1 MFINLKLP
9 FGSDFVVALDGTEL
23 ELTDAMQSGAM
34 LANRSKRDSYGA
46 SKVVSVRMDLE
57 LVGFLDFIVERAN
70 GNFSRNEL
78 IIQLIRSGLAAS
90 WAEMSSIEQDR
101 LLDDLD
107 GKRIELEFPNEKN
120 QGADD
125 VCS

>member
-34 LANRSKRDSYGA
+34 LANRSKRDSYGV

-90 WAEMSSIEQDR
+90 WAEMSSIEQEK
-101 LLDDLD
+101 LLNDLD
-107 GKRIELEFPNEKN
+107 SATFGWL
-120 QGADD
+120 
-125 VCS
+125 